1 MLLLIFCQHKQ
12 HIKTTTSFCD
22 SKMLS
27 ALNVFVSHLFDC
39 NLKEKG
45 KIRRKINSKK
55 VSICGISII
64 ILICQK
70 SGLVGPVNKK

>member
-1 MLLLIFCQHKQ
+1 
-12 HIKTTTSFCD
+12 
-22 SKMLS
+22 MLS
-27 ALNVFVSHLFDC
+27 ALYVFVSHLFDC